1 MEMPAFENVVSSI
14 EELRAIVQ
22 APGPGA
28 RTLLKERTG
37 LDAHCRAFIARSPL
51 LLMATADGDG
61 RCDVS
66 PKGDAPGFVTVLGE
80 HRLAIPDR
88 PGNRRLDGM
97 QNVLANPHIGLI
109 FVVPGRDETLRV
121 NGRAWI
127 TRDPEILARSAV
139 QGKTPLLAIGVEV
152 EQCFFHC
159 AKAFLRAHLW
169 AHDRWPARDSLPSFA
184 CVLFDQIQ
192 PAGATLDDYEKDI
205 AETNVTRLY

>member
-1 MEMPAFENVVSSI
+1 VSAFEHVVSSI
-14 EELRAIVQ
+14 DELRAIVA
-22 APGPGA
+22 APAPDA
-28 RTLLKERTG
+28 RTLLKERTT

-51 LLMATADGDG
+51 LVIATADARG

-66 PKGDAPGFVTVLGE
+66 PKGDAPGFVHVLDE

-97 QNVLANPHIGLI
+97 QNLLSNPHVGLI
-109 FVVPGRDETLRV
+109 FLVPGREETLRV

-127 TRDPEILARSAV
+127 TRDPEILRRSAV

-159 AKAFLRAHLW
+159 AKAFLRAHIW
-169 AHDRWPARDSLPSFA
+169 AHDSWPARDSLPSFA
-184 CVLFDQIQ
+184 CMLFDQIQ
-192 PAGATLDDYEKDI
+192 PAGATVEDYERDI
-205 AETNVTRLY
+205 AEGDATRLY

>member
-1 MEMPAFENVVSSI
+1 MSMSPFDEVVSSI

-22 APGPGA
+22 APDPGA
-28 RTLLKERTG
+28 RTLLKERSKM
-37 LDAHCRAFIARSPL
+37 DAHCRAFIERSPL
-51 LLMATADGDG
+51 LLMATADADG

-66 PKGDAPGFVTVLGE
+66 PKGDAPGFVLVLDDR
-80 HRLAIPDR
+80 RLVIPDR

-97 QNVLANPHIGLI
+97 QNLLTNPHIGLI
-109 FVVPGRDETLRV
+109 FLVPGREETLRI

-127 TRDPEILARSAV
+127 TRDPEILRRSAV
-139 QGKTPLLAIGVEV
+139 NGKTPLLGIGVEV

-159 AKAFLRAHLW
+159 AKAFLRSKLW

-192 PAGATLDDYEKDI
+192 PAGATLEDYERDI

>member
-1 MEMPAFENVVSSI
+1 MRAFENVVGSI
-14 EELRAIVQ
+14 DELRAIVQ
-22 APGPGA
+22 APAPGA
-28 RTLLKERTG
+28 RTLLKERATV
-37 LDAHCRAFIARSPL
+37 DAHCRAFIARSPL
-51 LLMATADGDG
+51 LLMATADADG

-66 PKGDAPGFVTVLGE
+66 PKGDAPGFVHVLDE

-109 FVVPGRDETLRV
+109 FLVPGRDETLRV

-127 TRDPEILARSAV
+127 TRDPEILRRSAV
-139 QGKTPLLAIGVEV
+139 QGKAPLLAIGVEV

-159 AKAFLRAHLW
+159 AKAFLRSHLW
-169 AHDRWPARDSLPSFA
+169 AHDSWPAPDSLPSFA

-192 PAGATLDDYEKDI
+192 PAGATVEEYERDI

>member
-1 MEMPAFENVVSSI
+1 MSAFENVVSTI

-22 APGPGA
+22 VPPPGA
-28 RTLLKERTG
+28 RTLLKERAT

-51 LLMATADGDG
+51 LLIATADAHG

-66 PKGDAPGFVTVLGE
+66 PKGDAPGFVQVLDDR
-80 HRLAIPDR
+80 RLAIPDR

-97 QNVLANPHIGLI
+97 QNLLTNPHIGLI
-109 FVVPGRDETLRV
+109 FLVPGRDETLRV

-127 TRDPEILARSAV
+127 TRDPETLRRSAV
-139 QGKTPLLAIGVEV
+139 RGNTPLLGIGVEV

-159 AKAFLRAHLW
+159 AKAFLRARLW
-169 AHDRWPARDSLPSFA
+169 AHDSWPARDSLPSFA
-184 CVLFDQIQ
+184 CMLFDQIQ
-192 PAGATLDDYEKDI
+192 PAGATLEDYERDI

>member
-1 MEMPAFENVVSSI
+1 MSSFDDVVSSI

-22 APGPGA
+22 APAPGA
-28 RTLLKERTG
+28 RTLLKERTTV
-37 LDAHCRAFIARSPL
+37 DAHCRAFITQSPL
-51 LLMATADGDG
+51 LLIATADADG

-66 PKGDAPGFVTVLGE
+66 PKGDAPGFVVVLDD

-97 QNVLANPHIGLI
+97 QNLLTNPHIGLI
-109 FVVPGRDETLRV
+109 FLVPGREETLRI

-127 TRDPEILARSAV
+127 TRDPEILERSTV
-139 QGKTPLLAIGVEV
+139 EGKTPLLSIGVEV

-169 AHDRWPARDSLPSFA
+169 DHNRWPARDSLPSFA
-184 CVLFDQIQ
+184 CVLFDQIR
-192 PAGATLDDYEKDI
+192 PAGATVEDYERDI